1 MSSMSKDALA
11 RAIAQGEYVVDAH
24 AVAEA
29 MLRRGSPLAVLVPAQ
44 PLDRPAAGVEQDDA
58 LPGADVA

>member
-1 MSSMSKDALA
+1 MSKDALA
-11 RAIAQGEYVVDAH
+11 KAIASGEYAVDPH

-29 MLRRGSPLAVLVPAQ
+29 MLKRGALSAVLVPAQ
-44 PLDRPAAGVEQDDA
+44 PADRPAGGVEQDEP